1 MPDDYLG
8 MKLNDLRVEDEKS
21 DDRKDFIETFKEIQ
35 YYGYSKDY
43 KDKVYSPMQD
53 YFSDL
58 KPDQMAKV
66 NRAAEYVEIVGSYL
80 YPNNPDAQVNS
91 RDGATFWQQKRH
103 VLEERVLDLNV
114 NECDLQ
120 THGRRTINEA
130 LMSGRGM
137 LWYGWNDRKKMPQAT
152 FDTVENFGWDSKA
165 KTTEEIGYCWRKRC
179 KPKWQ
184 LKALYADATAMI
196 DEQTSNKKPNDAIE
210 YYEYYFRVDPQNY
223 CDEMD
228 SEQPWD
234 ETPKILIVI
243 DKRVIHQDAWPI
255 RFDLIDRWPFNY
267 VDMRQRPGKIYP
279 AAPMEPGL
287 CHLRN
292 LCWIYSLYVHRVM
305 ETSKVAWAMMENG
318 QVEVSD
324 QAQSRMVNPSTRDGL
339 TIRFKTSNPDIK
351 IGDVFQ
357 RLTLDTPIQEFD
369 RAVALYDRLWQD
381 ATGLNDLVRSGQDT
395 RQIRTAADA
404 DMKSKRS
411 LTRVDDMKV
420 LVQTFLADTMTM
432 LAFAERSLMSGEDVA
447 KRFGKDAG
455 ALWGNLDETGEMVA
469 GEQEARQTAKEA
481 MMTVDPNAELQAMQ
495 MGQPPPQP
503 MTDDQAEEALGP
515 PQWISLD
522 DWIHEASREIVAG
535 SMRPMDHDA
544 ALDNLSFALSNMTPI
559 FQSMPTG
566 MRTIAMT
573 WLEFCRANRY
583 SLEMIQDAEQ
593 NLKDMTA
600 LAGKNMQVAMMPPMP
615 MAPPGAPPAPQE
627 NPSGDTKGSPGAN
640 APKPTPEPD
649 QGMPQAIKGQHQ

>member
-1 MPDDYLG
+1 MSEDYLG
-8 MKLNDLRVEDEKS
+8 QKLDELRLADEKS
-21 DDRKDFIETFKEIQ
+21 DDRKDFIATLQELQ

-53 YFSDL
+53 YFADM

-80 YPNNPDAQVNS
+80 NPNSPDAQVNS
-91 RDGATFWQQKRH
+91 REGADFWQRQRH
-103 VLEERVLDLNV
+103 KLEERVLDLNID
-114 NECDLQ
+114 ECDLKS
-120 THGRRTINEA
+120 HGRRVANEA

-137 LWYGWNDRKKMPQAT
+137 LWYGYNEKKKLPQAI
-152 FDTVENFGWDSKA
+152 FDSVENFGWDSKA
-165 KTTEEIGYCWRKRC
+165 KTTEEVGYCWRKRC

-184 LKALYADATAMI
+184 LKSLYPEQVALI
-196 DEQTSNKKPNDAIE
+196 EEQCSDKKPNDTVD
-210 YYEYYFRVDPQNY
+210 YYEFYFRVDPQNY

-228 SEQPWD
+228 AEQVWD
-234 ETPKILIVI
+234 GVPKILIVI
-243 DKRVIHQDAWPI
+243 KKRVISQEDWPI

-267 VDMRQRPGKIYP
+267 VDMRQRPGKTYP
-279 AAPMEPGL
+279 AAPMEPGI

-324 QAQSRMVNPSTRDGL
+324 QAAARVVNPSTRDGL

-369 RAVALYDRLWQD
+369 RAGALYDRLWQD

-395 RQIRTAADA
+395 RQIRTAADV

-411 LTRVDDMKV
+411 LTRVDDMKA
-420 LVQTFLADTMTM
+420 LFEAFMTDTVNM

-447 KRFGKDAG
+447 QRFGKAAG
-455 ALWGNLDETGEMVA
+455 ALWGNIDETGEAMA
-469 GEQEARQTAKEA
+469 AEQQQRQMAKQQ
-481 MMTVDPNAELQAMQ
+481 MMAPPSQEQALQAMQ
-495 MGQPPPQP
+495 MGQQLPPP
-503 MTDDQAEEALGP
+503 MTEDQAEEALGP

-522 DWIHEASREIVAG
+522 AWIHEASREIVAD
-535 SMRPMDHDA
+535 SMRPADHDA
-544 ALDNLSFALSNMTPI
+544 QIDNLNFGLGNMSAI
-559 FQSMPTG
+559 LQQMPTG
-566 MRTIAMT
+566 MRTIAMMWKEWT
-573 WLEFCRANRY
+573 KANKY
-583 SLEMIQDAEQ
+583 SLEMQEEADQ
-593 NLKDMTA
+593 TLKDMTA
-600 LAGKNMQVAMMPPMP
+600 LAQKNMSVAMMPPMP
-615 MAPPGAPPAPQE
+615 PPGMAPPGAPAGPPGAT
-627 NPSGDTKGSPGAN
+627 NGAPGAN

-649 QGMPQAIKGQHQ
+649 QGMPQAIMGQNQ